1 MAKINLFK
9 KVSLYLSYRK
19 NLLKNRDQFAG
30 TYNLRIDRV
39 NRIYTVV
46 NIPEQVF
53 EEPYNMRK
61 SDIDK
66 ISEPYI
72 SEVIRQI
79 SGLLNKSGLSE
90 LYRLYDVQKVDK
102 YSYLV
107 IIGFSLFDT
116 SKIARNFLT
125 RILPISLVS
134 ITTLYLLV
142 HFKLL

>member
-9 KVSLYLSYRK
+9 KLSLYLSYRK
-19 NLLKNRDQFAG
+19 NLLKNRDQFSK

-72 SEVIRQI
+72 SEFIRQI

-102 YSYLV
+102 YNYLV

-116 SKIARNFLT
+116 SKVARNFLT
-125 RILPISLVS
+125 RILPVSLVLL
-134 ITTLYLLV
+134 TTLYLLV